1 MKKRLFTCILSLLM
15 TLSILPVTALAA
27 GDGAENGDENSTSPA
42 ATREMHVGHDRL
54 GGDGL

>member
-42 ATREMHVGHDRL
+42 ATQEKHVGHDSQ